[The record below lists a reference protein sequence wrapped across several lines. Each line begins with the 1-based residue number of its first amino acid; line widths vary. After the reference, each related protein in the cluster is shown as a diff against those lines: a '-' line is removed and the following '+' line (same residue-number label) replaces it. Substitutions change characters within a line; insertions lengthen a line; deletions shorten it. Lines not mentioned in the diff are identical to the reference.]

1 MTLWPTSDTIDP
13 DQRALSDEID
23 IDKSPLVHPGLI
35 LSDSALIFDKENISD
50 HINCDAPVLNYH
62 LDTEEIGHHLL
73 QPNLEFVLIQDSG
86 KVVSDQD
93 SLDSE
98 SLNEIR
104 TLVGQ
109 QLELARTVVR
119 LKPDTEVFIGSLPPR
134 YDTAAHTQLA
144 EAYNDIIVV
153 ESFLDER
160 ITIVS
165 QKGMHTNEMR
175 KVRERFSDD
184 GNMLTKYGTH
194 LMIKNIW
201 RQMSDKISGLRVEH
215 NKNKRR
221 FGKYKFK
228 TKRLPEAIF
237 T

>member
-1 MTLWPTSDTIDP
+1 M
-13 DQRALSDEID
+13 
-23 IDKSPLVHPGLI
+23 
-35 LSDSALIFDKENISD
+35 
-50 HINCDAPVLNYH
+50 
-62 LDTEEIGHHLL
+62 
-73 QPNLEFVLIQDSG
+73 
-86 KVVSDQD
+86 
-93 SLDSE
+93 
-98 SLNEIR
+98 
-104 TLVGQ
+104 
-109 QLELARTVVR
+109 ELARTVVR

-144 EAYNDIIVV
+144 EAYNDIMVV

-165 QKGMHTNEMR
+165 QKGMHTKEMR

-194 LMIKNIW
+194 LMLKNIS
-201 RQMSDKISGLRVEH
+201 RQMSDKISGLRFEH

-221 FGKYKFK
+221 FGKYTFK

>member
-1 MTLWPTSDTIDP
+1 MLPLQGYKSP
-13 DQRALSDEID
+13 SSFP
-23 IDKSPLVHPGLI
+23 SPLVSPPRIAVTVNPPPQINQPSPCSCAADLRSPFS
-35 LSDSALIFDKENISD
+35 LNNPTQA
-50 HINCDAPVLNYH
+50 HITFHY
-62 LDTEEIGHHLL
+62 HLL

-98 SLNEIR
+98 SLSEIR

-109 QLELARTVVR
+109 QLELSRTVVR

-144 EAYNDIIVV
+144 EAYNDIMVV

-165 QKGMHTNEMR
+165 QKGMHTKEMR

-194 LMIKNIW
+194 LMLKNIW